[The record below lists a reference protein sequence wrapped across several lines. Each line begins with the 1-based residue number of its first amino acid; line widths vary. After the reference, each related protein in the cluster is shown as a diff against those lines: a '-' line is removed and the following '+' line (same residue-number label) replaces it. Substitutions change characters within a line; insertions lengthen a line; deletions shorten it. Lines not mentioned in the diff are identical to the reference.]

1 MKILSC
7 VQVSVK
13 YESAFALKDCSFEL
27 DAGNFLGVFG
37 ENGTGKSTLLKSIAG
52 LIKPNSGAV
61 NFHGIKKNDI
71 GYMAQQTQVH
81 KDFPASVYEV
91 VLSGTLCRHKRFYF
105 YGKSDKKL
113 ADKNLERL
121 GIEQLKHKS
130 FQELS
135 GGQRQR
141 VLLAR
146 MLCGEAKL
154 FLLDEPMSGL
164 DTASV
169 KQMYDTLKD
178 INSLGA
184 TIIMV
189 SHDIENTTSF
199 CDKILHLGNEYFF
212 GDREEYSLRRD

>member
-7 VQVSVK
+7 TQVSVK
-13 YESAFALKDCSFEL
+13 YDSTFALKDCSFEL

-37 ENGTGKSTLLKSIAG
+37 ENGTGKSTLLKSVAG
-52 LIKPNSGAV
+52 LIKPNSGTV

-71 GYMAQQTQVH
+71 GYMAQQTQVQ

-91 VLSGTLCRHKRFYF
+91 VLSGTLCRHTRFYF
-105 YGKSDKKL
+105 YGKNNKKL
-113 ADKNLERL
+113 ADKNLELL

-130 FQELS
+130 IQELS

-164 DTASV
+164 DATSV
-169 KQMYDTLKD
+169 KQMHDTLKD

-189 SHDIENTTSF
+189 SHDIENTANF
-199 CDKILHLGNEYFF
+199 CDKILHLGNNHFF
-212 GDREEYSLRRD
+212 GSREEYNARIA